1 MTIENKNP
9 DAPELE
15 DFKDVF
21 NYRVYKLTKD
31 GDMTVN
37 EAIEFLGL
45 ETESIGYSPR
55 SKFKDFNPKGYE
67 RFNELQ
73 AKISTKK

>member
-1 MTIENKNP
+1 
-9 DAPELE
+9 
-15 DFKDVF
+15 
-21 NYRVYKLTKD
+21 
-31 GDMTVN
+31 MTVN